1 MALRMSSDDANMF
14 TYNVYI
20 NEKAQAMAYN
30 SVLYRLQPGDGRSGD
45 ACDASL
51 GVASAGAVHDDVEAS
66 ITESK
71 RQGTR
76 DD

>member
-1 MALRMSSDDANMF
+1 MTPIVFSK
-14 TYNVYI
+14 YVYI

-30 SVLYRLQPGDGRSGD
+30 SVLYRLQPDDDRSCD
-45 ACDASL
+45 ACDVSL
-51 GVASAGAVHDDVEAS
+51 GVASAGAVHDDVEAT